1 MGHESLAGPRDLPG
15 RGAQHGPFLASRHAA
30 TGCGAVRVAAIL
42 AAIELVEDDRALLD
56 VAALYARALQA
67 RLYLVHVMPP
77 EPDFVGLPK
86 EAEANPAGPDDD
98 APVGYAY
105 DRGVAADRARAAHD
119 ELHALRDRLA
129 AAGLTT
135 TALLI
140 EGPSAEKIAAEARR
154 LDCGLIVVGAHQRG
168 LLGTWLHG
176 STSRELLR
184 DAPCPVL
191 VVPVA
196 G

>member
-1 MGHESLAGPRDLPG
+1 M
-15 RGAQHGPFLASRHAA
+15 
-30 TGCGAVRVAAIL
+30 TVGAVL
-42 AAIELVEDDRALLD
+42 PQSSLVEDDRALLE
-56 VAALYARALQA
+56 VAELYAGALQA

-77 EPDFVGLPK
+77 APTSSACRRRPR
-86 EAEANPAGPDDD
+86 PARPVPTPRS
-98 APVGYAY
+98 AVGYAY
-105 DRGVAADRARAAHD
+105 DRGLAAERARTAHD

-129 AAGLTT
+129 GAGVSA

-140 EGPSAEKIAAEARR
+140 EGPAAEKIAAEARR
-154 LDCGLIVVGAHQRG
+154 LGCGLIIVGAHQRG
-168 LLGTWLHG
+168 LLGQWLHG

>member
-1 MGHESLAGPRDLPG
+1 VSVGSILLA
-15 RGAQHGPFLASRHAA
+15 
-30 TGCGAVRVAAIL
+30 V
-42 AAIELVEDDRALLD
+42 ELSEDDRPLLD
-56 VAALYARALQA
+56 VAKLYARALGA

-86 EAEANPAGPDDD
+86 EAEAGPASPD
-98 APVGYAY
+98 AEVAVGYAY
-105 DRGVAADRARAAHD
+105 DRGLAAERARTAHD

-129 AAGLTT
+129 GAGVSA

-140 EGPSAEKIAAEARR
+140 EGPAAEKIAAEARR
-154 LDCGLIVVGAHQRG
+154 LGCGLIIVGAHQRG
-168 LLGTWLHG
+168 LLGQWLHG

-196 G
+196 S